1 VRRVRR
7 TENDTQGAVVHKRL
21 SWITLSI
28 LSLLTALA
36 QPVWATEVEDE
47 ERALERQ
54 QETDADTPNK
64 PPHRAD
70 TSEGDADEESGNA
83 ESEPEKPSPLP
94 LLGQTVEPGTFA
106 TLHWTPDQSFAS
118 IATPVPVLVAHGD
131 KPGPKLCL
139 TAAIHGDELNG
150 IEMVRRLM
158 YELEPDQLAGTV
170 IGVPIVNLDGFRSGT
185 RYLSDRRDLNRYFPG
200 NKNGSAA
207 SRVASSLFSNIVS
220 HCDYLVDLHTG
231 SQKRVNLPQLRADL
245 DNQDVVAFAKHFGGM
260 TVLHSP
266 GVSGMLRDAAV
277 KDGIIAV
284 TMEAGGPNRLETQ
297 AVNYGVQAIETLL
310 ENLEMRKASRFWSA
324 PQPVFFE
331 SEWIRASQGG
341 ILLSEVKL
349 NDKVKKGQILG
360 TVTDPISNTGSAIIA
375 PYNGRVLGMA
385 VNQVVHAGF
394 AAFRIGE
401 EKSTE
406 EVEAQAEKA
415 SKEKESKGEK
425 GEKSEEGNE
434 PAPPKAPRPELDVDR
449 ADDLSAV
456 DHQDDDDNEPHP

>member
-1 VRRVRR
+1 VYKSRSSF
-7 TENDTQGAVVHKRL
+7 TIAAFL
-21 SWITLSI
+21 ALF
-28 LSLLTALA
+28 SLIAT
-36 QPVWATEVEDE
+36 PGWATEVEDE

-54 QETDADTPNK
+54 QESDGQGSADSGDADTNK
-64 PPHRAD
+64 PDNAATSDQTQPAAD
-70 TSEGDADEESGNA
+70 PA
-83 ESEPEKPSPLP
+83 PLP
-94 LLGQTVEPGTFA
+94 LSLLGRLVEPGSFA

-118 IATPVPVLVAHGD
+118 IATPVPVLVAHGE
-131 KPGPKLCL
+131 KAGPRLCL

-170 IGVPIVNLDGFRSGT
+170 IGVPIVNLDGFRSGS

-207 SRVASSLFSNIVS
+207 SRVAHSLFSNIVR

-245 DNQDVVAFAKHFGGM
+245 DNPDVVAFAKHFGGM

-266 GVSGMLRDAAV
+266 GVTGMLRDAAV
-277 KDGIIAV
+277 KKNIVAV
-284 TMEAGGPNRLETQ
+284 TMEAGGPNRLETE
-297 AVNYGVQAIETLL
+297 AVSYGVQAIDTLL
-310 ENLEMRKASRFWSA
+310 ENLGMRKASRFWSA
-324 PQPVFFE
+324 PQPVFYE
-331 SEWIRASQGG
+331 SEWIRATQGG
-341 ILLSEVKL
+341 ILLAEVEL
-349 NDKVKKGQILG
+349 NQKVKQGQVLG

-401 EKSTE
+401 EKTTE
-406 EVEAQAEKA
+406 EVEAKAEKA
-415 SKEKESKGEK
+415 TQEKEEK
-425 GEKSEEGNE
+425 RQQQGDDNAE
-434 PAPPKAPRPELDVDR
+434 PPPDR
-449 ADDLSAV
+449 ADDLSQA
-456 DHQDDDDNEPHP
+456 DDEENHS

>member
-1 VRRVRR
+1 MR
-7 TENDTQGAVVHKRL
+7 TPIRYL
-21 SWITLSI
+21 SV
-28 LSLLTALA
+28 LLALMLA
-36 QPVWATEVEDE
+36 FQPALATEVEDE

-54 QETDADTPNK
+54 QEEENPAPNK
-64 PPHRAD
+64 ASHVPVQAVDEDSQPTEEPPH
-70 TSEGDADEESGNA
+70 
-83 ESEPEKPSPLP
+83 PLP
-94 LLGQTVEPGTFA
+94 LLNRVVDPGTFA
-106 TLHWTPDQSFAS
+106 TLHWTPDQSFGS
-118 IATPVPVLVAHGD
+118 IATPVPVLVAHGT
-131 KPGPKLCL
+131 KPGPQLCL

-158 YELEPDQLAGTV
+158 YKLEPDELAGTV
-170 IGVPIVNLDGFRSGT
+170 IGVPIVNLDGFRSGS

-207 SRVASSLFSNIVS
+207 SRVAHSLYSNIVS

-245 DNQDVVAFAKHFGGM
+245 DNPDVVAFAKHFGGM

-266 GVSGMLRDAAV
+266 GVTGMLRDAAV
-277 KDGIIAV
+277 KDGIVAV

-297 AVNYGVQAIETLL
+297 AVNYGVQALETLL
-310 ENLEMRKASRFWSA
+310 ENLQMQKASRFWSA

-331 SEWIRASQGG
+331 SEWIRADQGG
-341 ILLSEVKL
+341 ILLAEVKL

-385 VNQVVHAGF
+385 VNQVIHAGF

-415 SKEKESKGEK
+415 SKEKEKQQS
-425 GEKSEEGNE
+425 
-434 PAPPKAPRPELDVDR
+434 
-449 ADDLSAV
+449 
-456 DHQDDDDNEPHP
+456 DDDDSDADSEQERAADPSPKEPSDEPPAEADSTGE

>member
-1 VRRVRR
+1 MQSAFRYL
-7 TENDTQGAVVHKRL
+7 G
-21 SWITLSI
+21 I
-28 LSLLTALA
+28 LATGLLLA
-36 QPVWATEVEDE
+36 SSPVLATEVEDE
-47 ERALERQ
+47 ERAVERQ
-54 QETDADTPNK
+54 QETDHPAPNK
-64 PPHRAD
+64 PAHAPQAD
-70 TSEGDADEESGNA
+70 DADSS
-83 ESEPEKPSPLP
+83 SEPEPLQMP
-94 LLGQTVEPGTFA
+94 LALLNRKVEPGSFA

-118 IATPVPVLVAHGD
+118 IATPVPVLVAHGQ
-131 KPGPKLCL
+131 KPGPLLCL

-170 IGVPIVNLDGFRSGT
+170 IGVPIVNLDGFRSGS

-200 NKNGSAA
+200 YAKGSAA
-207 SRVASSLFSNIVS
+207 SRVAHSLYSNIVS

-231 SQKRVNLPQLRADL
+231 SQKRINLPQLRADL
-245 DNQDVVAFAKHFGGM
+245 DNPDVVAFAKHFGGM

-277 KDGIIAV
+277 KDGVISV
-284 TMEAGGPNRLETQ
+284 TMEAGGPNRLEPQ
-297 AVNYGVQAIETLL
+297 AVNYGVQALETLL

-324 PQPVFFE
+324 PQAVFFE
-331 SEWIRASQGG
+331 SEWIRAAQGG

-349 NDKVKKGQILG
+349 NDKVKKGEILG

-375 PYNGRVLGMA
+375 PYDGKVLGMA

-401 EKSTE
+401 VKSTE

-415 SKEKESKGEK
+415 SKEKTQSHPGAEEESGDDSNDQPHSAGQPADNSSGVAVVDDPVDPDETT
-425 GEKSEEGNE
+425 EE
-434 PAPPKAPRPELDVDR
+434 
-449 ADDLSAV
+449 
-456 DHQDDDDNEPHP
+456 

>member
-1 VRRVRR
+1 M
-7 TENDTQGAVVHKRL
+7 QP
-21 SWITLSI
+21 SI
-28 LSLLTALA
+28 RYLGILGLSLWLATSPAL
-36 QPVWATEVEDE
+36 ATEVEDE
-47 ERALERQ
+47 ERAIERQ
-54 QETDADTPNK
+54 QETDHPAPAKPAHAATQSDT
-64 PPHRAD
+64 AEA
-70 TSEGDADEESGNA
+70 EG
-83 ESEPEKPSPLP
+83 EPEPQQTALA
-94 LLGQTVEPGTFA
+94 LLNRKVEPGTFA

-118 IATPVPVLVAHGD
+118 IATPVPVLVAHGK
-131 KPGPKLCL
+131 KPGPLLCL

-170 IGVPIVNLDGFRSGT
+170 IGVPIVNLDGFRSGS

-200 NKNGSAA
+200 TRKGSAA
-207 SRVASSLFSNIVS
+207 ARVAHSLYSSIVS

-245 DNQDVVAFAKHFGGM
+245 DNPDVVAFAKHFGGM

-266 GVSGMLRDAAV
+266 GVAGMLRDAAV
-277 KDGIIAV
+277 KDGIISV
-284 TMEAGGPNRLETQ
+284 TMEAGGPNRLEPQ
-297 AVNYGVQAIETLL
+297 AVNYGVQALETLL
-310 ENLEMRKASRFWSA
+310 ENLKMRKASRFWSA

-331 SEWIRASQGG
+331 SEWIRAAQGG

-349 NDKVKKGQILG
+349 NDRVKKGQILG

-375 PYNGRVLGMA
+375 PYDGRVLGMA

-401 EKSTE
+401 VKTTE

-415 SKEKESKGEK
+415 SKEKTQSQ
-425 GEKSEEGNE
+425 
-434 PAPPKAPRPELDVDR
+434 PD
-449 ADDLSAV
+449 ADENS
-456 DHQDDDDNEPHP
+456 DDNNESSPHSASTSANSAGIAAAEDSTDPDETTEE

>member
-1 VRRVRR
+1 M
-7 TENDTQGAVVHKRL
+7 HKRL

-70 TSEGDADEESGNA
+70 TSESDADEESGNA

-456 DHQDDDDNEPHP
+456 DHQDNDDNEPHP

>member
-1 VRRVRR
+1 MPKSL
-7 TENDTQGAVVHKRL
+7 TLL
-21 SWITLSI
+21 ST
-28 LSLLTALA
+28 SLFLALLGLTAPALA
-36 QPVWATEVEDE
+36 NESEDDE
-47 ERALERQ
+47 GAIERQ
-54 QETDADTPNK
+54 QAQDSGASQGSSTAQEPAGDTP
-64 PPHRAD
+64 
-70 TSEGDADEESGNA
+70 
-83 ESEPEKPSPLP
+83 PETAPATPAPIS
-94 LLGQTVEPGTFA
+94 LLGQTVEAGSFS

-118 IATPVPVLVAHGD
+118 IATPVPVLVAHGE

-170 IGVPIVNLDGFRSGT
+170 IGVPIVNLDGFRNGS

-200 NKNGSAA
+200 NENGSAA
-207 SRVASSLFSNIVS
+207 SRVAHSLFSNIVR

-266 GVSGMLRDAAV
+266 GATGMLRDAAV
-277 KDGIIAV
+277 KEGIIAV
-284 TMEAGGPNRLETQ
+284 TMEAGGPNRLETE

-310 ENLEMRKASRFWSA
+310 ENLDMQKASRFWSA

-331 SEWIRASQGG
+331 SEWIRAAQGG
-341 ILLSEVKL
+341 ILLSEVEL
-349 NDKVKKGQILG
+349 NDKVDEGQVLG

-375 PYNGRVLGMA
+375 PYDGRVLGMA

-401 EKSTE
+401 EKTTE

-415 SKEKESKGEK
+415 SKEKEEQQQPGV
-425 GEKSEEGNE
+425 
-434 PAPPKAPRPELDVDR
+434 PPKAGDESDDSPDGPHTSALD
-449 ADDLSAV
+449 APMETEEEEEGQAL
-456 DHQDDDDNEPHP
+456 

>member
-1 VRRVRR
+1 MR
-7 TENDTQGAVVHKRL
+7 TPIRYL
-21 SWITLSI
+21 SV
-28 LSLLTALA
+28 LLALMLA
-36 QPVWATEVEDE
+36 FQPALATEVEDE

-54 QETDADTPNK
+54 QEEENPAPNK
-64 PPHRAD
+64 ASPVPVQTVDEDSLPTEEPPQ
-70 TSEGDADEESGNA
+70 
-83 ESEPEKPSPLP
+83 PLP
-94 LLGQTVEPGTFA
+94 LLNRVVDPGTFA
-106 TLHWTPDQSFAS
+106 TLHWTPDQSFGS
-118 IATPVPVLVAHGD
+118 IATPVPVLVAHGT
-131 KPGPKLCL
+131 KPGPQLCL

-158 YELEPDQLAGTV
+158 YKLEPDELAGTV
-170 IGVPIVNLDGFRSGT
+170 IGVPIVNLDGFRSGS

-207 SRVASSLFSNIVS
+207 SRVAHSLYSNIVS

-245 DNQDVVAFAKHFGGM
+245 DNPDVVAFAKHFGGM

-266 GVSGMLRDAAV
+266 GVTGMLRDAAV
-277 KDGIIAV
+277 KDGIVAV

-297 AVNYGVQAIETLL
+297 AVNYGVQALETLL
-310 ENLEMRKASRFWSA
+310 ENLQMQKASRFWSA

-331 SEWIRASQGG
+331 SEWIRADQGG
-341 ILLSEVKL
+341 ILLAEVKL

-385 VNQVVHAGF
+385 VNQVIHAGF

-415 SKEKESKGEK
+415 SKEKEKQQS
-425 GEKSEEGNE
+425 
-434 PAPPKAPRPELDVDR
+434 
-449 ADDLSAV
+449 
-456 DHQDDDDNEPHP
+456 DDDDSDGDSKQERAADPSPKEPSDEPPAEADSTGE

>member
-1 VRRVRR
+1 M
-7 TENDTQGAVVHKRL
+7 HKRL

-70 TSEGDADEESGNA
+70 TSESDADEESGNA
-83 ESEPEKPSPLP
+83 EPEPEKPSPLP

>member
-1 VRRVRR
+1 MIRFLV
-7 TENDTQGAVVHKRL
+7 
-21 SWITLSI
+21 I
-28 LSLLTALA
+28 LSTGLLLVSPPLQANEA
-36 QPVWATEVEDE
+36 EDE
-47 ERALERQ
+47 ERAVERQ
-54 QETDADTPNK
+54 QETDHPAPAKPAHVTPAGEEAT
-64 PPHRAD
+64 PETPAPQQ
-70 TSEGDADEESGNA
+70 TSLA
-83 ESEPEKPSPLP
+83 
-94 LLGQTVEPGTFA
+94 LLNRKVEPGSFA

-118 IATPVPVLVAHGD
+118 IATPVPVLVAHGQ
-131 KPGPKLCL
+131 KPGPLLCL

-170 IGVPIVNLDGFRSGT
+170 IGVPIVNLDGFRSGS

-200 NKNGSAA
+200 YAKGSAA
-207 SRVASSLFSNIVS
+207 SRVAHSLYSNIVS

-245 DNQDVVAFAKHFGGM
+245 DNPDVVAFAKHFGGM

-266 GVSGMLRDAAV
+266 GATGMLRDAAV
-277 KDGIIAV
+277 KDSIISV
-284 TMEAGGPNRLETQ
+284 TMEAGGPNRLEPQ
-297 AVNYGVQAIETLL
+297 AVNYGVQALETLL

-324 PQPVFFE
+324 PQAVFFE
-331 SEWIRASQGG
+331 SEWIRAAQGG

-349 NDKVKKGQILG
+349 NDKVKKGEILG

-375 PYNGRVLGMA
+375 PYDGRVLGMA

-401 EKSTE
+401 VKSTE

-415 SKEKESKGEK
+415 SKEKGQSHPGPEEESG
-425 GEKSEEGNE
+425 
-434 PAPPKAPRPELDVDR
+434 
-449 ADDLSAV
+449 
-456 DHQDDDDNEPHP
+456 DDNDAAPHSASRAQIDGGVAVSGEPVDPDDTTEE

>member
-1 VRRVRR
+1 M
-7 TENDTQGAVVHKRL
+7 HKRL
-21 SWITLSI
+21 SWITLGTLSLLA

-70 TSEGDADEESGNA
+70 SSQSDADEESGNA
-83 ESEPEKPSPLP
+83 EAEPKKPSALP

-207 SRVASSLFSNIVS
+207 SRVAHSLFGNIVS

-266 GVSGMLRDAAV
+266 GVTGMLRDAAV
-277 KDGIIAV
+277 KDGIVAV

-425 GEKSEEGNE
+425 GGKVEKPEENGE
-434 PAPPKAPRPELDVDR
+434 PAPPKAPRPERDVDR
-449 ADDLSAV
+449 ADDFSAV
-456 DHQDDDDNEPHP
+456 EHQDGEGNEPHP

>member
-1 VRRVRR
+1 M
-7 TENDTQGAVVHKRL
+7 HKRL
-21 SWITLSI
+21 SWITLGT
-28 LSLLTALA
+28 LSLLAALA
-36 QPVWATEVEDE
+36 QPVLATEVEDE

-70 TSEGDADEESGNA
+70 TNQADADNRTAQAGA
-83 ESEPEKPSPLP
+83 EPEKPSPLP
-94 LLGQTVEPGTFA
+94 LLGQKVEPGTFA

-139 TAAIHGDELNG
+139 TAAVHGDELNG

-200 NKNGSAA
+200 NETGSAA
-207 SRVASSLFSNIVS
+207 SRVAYSLFSNIVS
-220 HCDYLVDLHTG
+220 QCDYLVDLHTG

-331 SEWIRASQGG
+331 SQWIRAAQGG

-415 SKEKESKGEK
+415 SKKKEEK
-425 GEKSEEGNE
+425 GEETEKSEADGE
-434 PAPPKAPRPELDVDR
+434 PVPPKTPRSEPDADR
-449 ADDLSAV
+449 ANDISAV
-456 DHQDDDDNEPHP
+456 DHKDGKNEPHP

>member
-1 VRRVRR
+1 MLAF
-7 TENDTQGAVVHKRL
+7 QP
-21 SWITLSI
+21 
-28 LSLLTALA
+28 AL
-36 QPVWATEVEDE
+36 ATEVEDE

-54 QETDADTPNK
+54 QEEENPAPNK
-64 PPHRAD
+64 ASHVPVQAVDEDSQPTEEPPH
-70 TSEGDADEESGNA
+70 
-83 ESEPEKPSPLP
+83 PLP
-94 LLGQTVEPGTFA
+94 LLNRVVDPGTFA
-106 TLHWTPDQSFAS
+106 TLHWTPDQSFGS
-118 IATPVPVLVAHGD
+118 IATPVPVLVAHGT
-131 KPGPKLCL
+131 KPGPQLCL

-158 YELEPDQLAGTV
+158 YKLEPNELAGTV
-170 IGVPIVNLDGFRSGT
+170 IGVPIVNLDGFRSGS

-207 SRVASSLFSNIVS
+207 SRVAHSLYSNIVS

-245 DNQDVVAFAKHFGGM
+245 DNPDVVAFAKHFGGM

-266 GVSGMLRDAAV
+266 GVTGMLRDAAV
-277 KDGIIAV
+277 KDGIVAV

-297 AVNYGVQAIETLL
+297 AVNYGVQALETLL
-310 ENLEMRKASRFWSA
+310 ENLQMQKASRFWSA

-331 SEWIRASQGG
+331 SEWIRADQGG
-341 ILLSEVKL
+341 ILLAEVKL

-385 VNQVVHAGF
+385 VNQVIHAGF

-415 SKEKESKGEK
+415 SKEKEKQQS
-425 GEKSEEGNE
+425 
-434 PAPPKAPRPELDVDR
+434 
-449 ADDLSAV
+449 
-456 DHQDDDDNEPHP
+456 DDDDSDADSEQERAADPSPKEPSDEPPAEADSTGE

>member
-1 VRRVRR
+1 VRTPIRY
-7 TENDTQGAVVHKRL
+7 L
-21 SWITLSI
+21 SV
-28 LSLLTALA
+28 LLALMLA
-36 QPVWATEVEDE
+36 FQPALATEVEDE

-54 QETDADTPNK
+54 QEEENPAPNK
-64 PPHRAD
+64 ASHVPVQAVDEDSQPTEEPPH
-70 TSEGDADEESGNA
+70 
-83 ESEPEKPSPLP
+83 PLP
-94 LLGQTVEPGTFA
+94 LLNRVVDPGTFA
-106 TLHWTPDQSFAS
+106 TLHWTPDQSFGS
-118 IATPVPVLVAHGD
+118 IATPVPVLVAHGT
-131 KPGPKLCL
+131 KPGPQLCL

-158 YELEPDQLAGTV
+158 YKLEPDELAGTV
-170 IGVPIVNLDGFRSGT
+170 IGVPIVNLDGFRSGS

-207 SRVASSLFSNIVS
+207 SRVAHSLYSNIVS

-245 DNQDVVAFAKHFGGM
+245 DNPDVVAFAKHFGGM

-266 GVSGMLRDAAV
+266 GVTGMLRDAAV
-277 KDGIIAV
+277 KDGIVAV

-297 AVNYGVQAIETLL
+297 AVNYGVQALETLL
-310 ENLEMRKASRFWSA
+310 ENLQMQKASRFWSA

-331 SEWIRASQGG
+331 SEWIRADQGG
-341 ILLSEVKL
+341 ILLAEVKL

-385 VNQVVHAGF
+385 VNQVIHAGF

-415 SKEKESKGEK
+415 SKEKEKQQS
-425 GEKSEEGNE
+425 
-434 PAPPKAPRPELDVDR
+434 
-449 ADDLSAV
+449 
-456 DHQDDDDNEPHP
+456 DDDDSDADSEQERAADPSPKEPSDEPPAEADSTGE

>member
-1 VRRVRR
+1 
-7 TENDTQGAVVHKRL
+7 VHKRL

-70 TSEGDADEESGNA
+70 TSESDADEESGNA

-456 DHQDDDDNEPHP
+456 DHQDNDDNEPHP

>member
-1 VRRVRR
+1 MYRS
-7 TENDTQGAVVHKRL
+7 L
-21 SWITLSI
+21 SSFAIATLFA
-28 LSLLTALA
+28 LFSLAAT
-36 QPVWATEVEDE
+36 PGWANEVEDE
-47 ERALERQ
+47 ERAVERQ
-54 QETDADTPNK
+54 QESDGQPSADDGDTDKADSAAA
-64 PPHRAD
+64 AD
-70 TSEGDADEESGNA
+70 PA
-83 ESEPEKPSPLP
+83 PLP
-94 LLGQTVEPGTFA
+94 LSLLGRLVEPGSFA

-131 KPGPKLCL
+131 KAGPRLCL

-170 IGVPIVNLDGFRSGT
+170 IGVPIVNLDGFRSGS

-207 SRVASSLFSNIVS
+207 SRVAHSLFSNIVR

-245 DNQDVVAFAKHFGGM
+245 DNPDVVAFAKHFGGM

-266 GVSGMLRDAAV
+266 GVTGMLRDAAV
-277 KDGIIAV
+277 KKDIVAV
-284 TMEAGGPNRLETQ
+284 TMEAGGPNRLETE
-297 AVNYGVQAIETLL
+297 AVSNGVQAIDTLL
-310 ENLEMRKASRFWSA
+310 ENLGMRKASRFWSA
-324 PQPVFFE
+324 PQPVFYE
-331 SEWIRASQGG
+331 SEWIRATQGG
-341 ILLSEVKL
+341 ILLAEVEL
-349 NDKVKKGQILG
+349 NQKVKKGQVLG

-401 EKSTE
+401 EKTTE
-406 EVEAQAEKA
+406 EVEAKAEKA
-415 SKEKESKGEK
+415 TQEKEEK
-425 GEKSEEGNE
+425 RQQQGDTPAHEP
-434 PAPPKAPRPELDVDR
+434 PAPEPDP
-449 ADDLSAV
+449 ADDLSQA
-456 DHQDDDDNEPHP
+456 DEEENHSEE